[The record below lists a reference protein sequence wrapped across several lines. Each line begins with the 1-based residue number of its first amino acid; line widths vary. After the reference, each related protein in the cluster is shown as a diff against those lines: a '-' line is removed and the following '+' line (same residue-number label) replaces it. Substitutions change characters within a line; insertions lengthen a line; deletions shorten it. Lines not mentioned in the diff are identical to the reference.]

1 MPSSNSINLLLQHRL
16 KIRHLVLLTAI
27 AKDGTLLKAAESLHV
42 TQSAAT
48 KALRELE
55 EGLKISLFD
64 RSPRGVTPTAF
75 GLSLIN
81 HAKAILSQVHVAAEE
96 LTELKLGSAGRVVVG
111 TLRAAA
117 PSLLPRTLIQLR
129 SKHPGIGVTIFEG
142 TLDVLGPA
150 LRAGEIDFLVGYLPE
165 FRPLQGLS
173 QERLYYD
180 AAAVVV
186 RCGHPVLQRKR
197 VSLKHLINEQWILP
211 LPDTVLRRHVD
222 NVFRRLGCEPPNSAI
237 ESYATM
243 LIQSLLLQ
251 SDMIAVLPYQVAVQL
266 EKFGLLSIL
275 PIALEGASLPVGI
288 TTRANQPLTAAAKTL
303 VDILRGV
310 AREVGAKRDDR
321 SEGSPV
327 AARRRHQGGGARN
340 GR

>member
-1 MPSSNSINLLLQHRL
+1 MPRNDAINLLLQHRL

-27 AKDGTLLKAAESLHV
+27 AQEGSLLKAAASLHI

-81 HAKAILSQVHVAAEE
+81 HAKAILSQVHFAAEE
-96 LTELKLGSAGRVVVG
+96 LTELKLGAAGRVIVG

-129 SKHPGIGVTIFEG
+129 SRFPGIGVTILEG

-150 LRAGEIDFLVGYLPE
+150 LRAGQIDLLVGYLPE

-173 QERLYYD
+173 QERLYDD

-186 RCGHPVLQRKR
+186 RCGHPILLQKKR
-197 VSLKHLINEQWILP
+197 LSLKNLMGEQWILP

-222 NVFRRLGCEPPNSAI
+222 SVFRRLGCEPPICAI

-243 LIQSLLLQ
+243 LIQSLLLE
-251 SDMIAVLPYQVAVQL
+251 SNMVAVLPNQVALQL

-275 PIALEGASLPVGI
+275 QIPLDGPSLPVGI
-288 TTRANQPLTAAAKTL
+288 TTRANQPLPAAARTL

-310 AREVGAKRDDR
+310 AREVGAGKEQRTSAR
-321 SEGSPV
+321 SGAP
-327 AARRRHQGGGARN
+327 RRRNNVHAAK
-340 GR
+340 